1 MTFKGAELNYPVHEN
16 EMLAI
21 IHALQK
27 WHADL
32 VGVPFVIYTDHKTL
46 ENFNAQQDLSRQQAQ
61 WIEFMSQYNCKIVYV
76 KGADNGAADV
86 LSWTSFNAKLS
97 ASCPYP
103 PDNFSAV
110 ALIYL
115 DDSSFTFWQNLEQCL
130 SHPLPLLQHFQ
141 FLWMKNF
148 YLPSVQVMQMTLGV
162 NTWRMLSSSHM
173 GLRLMNCCM
182 PELDWLFP
190 GIQRYMNPFFIWLMM
205 F

>member
-86 LSWTSFNAKLS
+86 LS
-97 ASCPYP
+97 
-103 PDNFSAV
+103 
-110 ALIYL
+110 
-115 DDSSFTFWQNLEQCL
+115 
-130 SHPLPLLQHFQ
+130 
-141 FLWMKNF
+141 
-148 YLPSVQVMQMTLGV
+148 
-162 NTWRMLSSSHM
+162 
-173 GLRLMNCCM
+173 
-182 PELDWLFP
+182 
-190 GIQRYMNPFFIWLMM
+190 
-205 F
+205 